1 MDALAQGI
9 QSLAV
14 NTKGNE
20 VFNGAVGK
28 AAALASLTTDDS
40 SAPGSDQTGGS
51 AIFNMNAAAV
61 GTNRGGVNT
70 TGAVL
75 INDAVTFNVA
85 NSTSATNPG
94 VLSGLAGGTGTQTY
108 NGAATLQLNTVLA
121 DQNSNNITFN
131 STVDALAQ
139 GIQSLAVNTK
149 GNEVFNGLVGSTTA
163 LASLTTD
170 ASTAPVTDQQGGSVQ
185 FNFNLSASPANTATV
200 KTTGSQTYNDAV
212 ISGAGIGIY
221 FNSIN
226 LSGVGAGHITAIN
239 SGNDF
244 KESVQANAGGDI
256 TLYSSNILTFGGG
269 AAYAGAGLGT
279 STAGDSLFA
288 RAAGAIT
295 VNAALTANGVTPL
308 KSGLEL
314 KSGGLLTLNASVT
327 ASTDMI
333 LDSVTF
339 NQTAGTVTA
348 TDLGMRG
355 MAVPGSV
362 GGTGPSTIA
371 YNGGNFTWNQGA
383 VTIWGAAVST
393 VAATGA
399 GIPLTTPSLAMAAD
413 AVAGITTTG
422 NLSLTATT
430 GNITQ
435 VLPPIPIPYVSS
447 FANVNVTGT
456 TTLQAAGSII
466 LNNGPAAP
474 VYTST
479 TFNPV
484 VRSLPDSAQ
493 SVVGGGLGVG
503 PGGNDFH
510 GLLSAKAGTDIT
522 LNAHNGL
529 SLGNGNLPDGLNAP
543 GTTTLTTGHD
553 STTGYAITQ
562 TASGA
567 VNTGTL
573 IITAGGTVDLSQV
586 SGGVGINQV
595 ANLGAVP
602 VPGPV
607 KDAVIVTVG
616 DFVLFNNHPVGG
628 LNLNGLISAL
638 AGGVK
643 VVTNGGMT
651 VTTAPLVVT
660 ANAPLSA
667 AYNNIPNADQKNFG
681 TILVADH
688 VDTSNFTN
696 TSGSPITFSGGT
708 RTIIYVQS
716 QSASSLLSF
725 APGGVSPNTY
735 YNDTLNIQGNPSSN
749 QILAVGE
756 SVFHLTDSVGSTNVN
771 NLPNLIQQLTNP
783 VSDLEVISR
792 VDKGS
797 LLKLRASLSG
807 FKQAHKTAGSGI
819 GTYGPFQFLGYDYE
833 DLINAGYGTP
843 KFDPSKLDPST
854 TTSILDGLLLKGN

>member
-1 MDALAQGI
+1 M
-9 QSLAV
+9 
-14 NTKGNE
+14 
-20 VFNGAVGK
+20 
-28 AAALASLTTDDS
+28 LTD
-40 SAPGSDQTGGS
+40 
-51 AIFNMNAAAV
+51 
-61 GTNRGGVNT
+61 R
-70 TGAVL
+70 
-75 INDAVTFNVA
+75 
-85 NSTSATNPG
+85 NSQA
-94 VLSGLAGGTGTQTY
+94 
-108 NGAATLQLNTVLA
+108 
-121 DQNSNNITFN
+121 ITFN
-131 STVDALAQ
+131 STVDGGFNLT
-139 GIQSLAVNTK
+139 VNTL

-185 FNFNLSASPANTATV
+185 FNFNLSASPAGTATV

-212 ISGAGIGIY
+212 VSGVGIGIY
-221 FNSIN
+221 FNSTN
-226 LSGVGAGHITAIN
+226 PSGVGAGHITAIN
-239 SGNDF
+239 AGNDF

-256 TLYSSNILTFGGG
+256 TLYSSNTLTFGGG

-288 RAAGAIT
+288 SAAGAIT

-314 KSGGLLTLNASVT
+314 KSGGLLTLNARVT

-371 YNGGNFTWNQGA
+371 YNGGNFTWTQGA

-435 VLPPIPIPYVSS
+435 VLPPIPNPYVSS

-456 TTLQAAGSII
+456 TTLQAAAGSII

-474 VYTST
+474 VYSST

-493 SVVGGGLGVG
+493 SVVGLGLGVG
-503 PGGNDFH
+503 LGGNDFH
-510 GLLSAKAGTDIT
+510 GLLSAKAGSDIT
-522 LNAHNGL
+522 LNTRNGL
-529 SLGNGNLPDGLNAP
+529 SLGNGNLPDALNAP

-562 TASGA
+562 SPINVGGVYYGA

-573 IITAGGTVDLSQV
+573 KITAGTPGLTVGGTVYLGQLDGSQF
-586 SGGVGINQV
+586 GINQV
-595 ANLGAVP
+595 TNLGAVNITAP
-602 VPGPV
+602 AVHNPALKGA
-607 KDAVIVTVG
+607 DAG
-616 DFVLFNNHPVGG
+616 DFILFNHPSVV
-628 LNLNGLISAL
+628 LNLTGSISA

-643 VVTNGGMT
+643 VVTSNGMLVKAPIT
-651 VTTAPLVVT
+651 VA
-660 ANAPLSA
+660 AGAHLSSV
-667 AYNNIPNADQKNFG
+667 NNTVSSNDP
-681 TILVADH
+681 
-688 VDTSNFTN
+688 TSNFAIVLVANHNDKPGTVGGTN
-696 TSGSPITFSGGT
+696 NFNIASGGLLSINPLT
-708 RTIIYVQS
+708 STVIYVDT
-716 QSASSLLSF
+716 QSASTLQSFVPLNFSPTTTYVGDSGNSL
-725 APGGVSPNTY
+725 PNLV
-735 YNDTLNIQGNPSSN
+735 DTSN
-749 QILAVGE
+749 QILAVADG
-756 SVFHLTDSVGSTNVN
+756 VFHLTDQVGSTNLN
-771 NLPNLIQQLTNP
+771 NLPNLIQQLTNQA
-783 VSDLEVISR
+783 SDLEVISR

-797 LLKLRASLSG
+797 LLKLRANIAS

-819 GTYGPFQFLGYDYE
+819 GTYGPFQFLGYDFQ
-833 DLINAGYGTP
+833 DLQNAGYGTP